1 MKVSICHFCLL
12 PVWCAVQQINAHSHS
27 GLLISSPCFSR
38 NWLPIPG
45 SNKPYYHCLEQLKLL
60 VGKKEEQTPQVV
72 FHTDQGSVY
81 SSRAFCQAHEH
92 YNILRSMSREG
103 TPTDNPIIE
112 ALNGW
117 MKEELYLDF
126 RLASTEDVPLL
137 LDKYVHYFNNR
148 RPAAALGYKSPVQ
161 YKTELGF

>member
-1 MKVSICHFCLL
+1 
-12 PVWCAVQQINAHSHS
+12 
-27 GLLISSPCFSR
+27 
-38 NWLPIPG
+38 
-45 SNKPYYHCLEQLKLL
+45 
-60 VGKKEEQTPQVV
+60 
-72 FHTDQGSVY
+72 
-81 SSRAFCQAHEH
+81 
-92 YNILRSMSREG
+92 MSREG

-126 RLASTEDVPLL
+126 GLATTENVFLL
-137 LDKYVHYFNNR
+137 LDTYVYYFNNR